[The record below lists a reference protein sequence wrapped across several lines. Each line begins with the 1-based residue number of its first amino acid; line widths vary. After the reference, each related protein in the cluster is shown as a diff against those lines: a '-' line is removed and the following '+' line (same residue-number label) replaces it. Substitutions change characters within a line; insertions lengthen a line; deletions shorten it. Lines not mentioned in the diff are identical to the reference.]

1 MNCINAYEEVLIGS
15 IKKQTGSADRP
26 QTTQTVA
33 FTGVFTKPNR
43 INFISIFIDQASAA
57 AMHHLL
63 FVLLVINGLHV
74 SVQTAGRRSARSVN
88 RYYRSRLTVSNG
100 MNWGLWGFKDM
111 CPSGMYA
118 AGFSLKVSRVDE
130 PSYGFWDDNKGL
142 TGIRLHCINLINK
155 TLFFHSWGQWTEIKW
170 CPCCFLTAFQL
181 RVESFQGIGDDTAA
195 NNIRFKCS
203 GGSLLHGD
211 GTSWGEWGGWGPTCQ
226 GKAIC
231 GIKTRIEEPQGSGD
245 NTALN
250 DARMYC
256 CD

>member
-1 MNCINAYEEVLIGS
+1 MNSSWCSVLISAHS
-15 IKKQTGSADRP
+15 IS
-26 QTTQTVA
+26 
-33 FTGVFTKPNR
+33 
-43 INFISIFIDQASAA
+43 
-57 AMHHLL
+57 MHHLL

-118 AGFSLKVSRVDE
+118 AGFSLKVR
-130 PSYGFWDDNKGL
+130 L
-142 TGIRLHCINLINK
+142 TGIRLHCISPLRAS
-155 TLFFHSWGQWTEIKW
+155 LGLYEDYASVHWGQWTEIKW

>member
-1 MNCINAYEEVLIGS
+1 
-15 IKKQTGSADRP
+15 
-26 QTTQTVA
+26 
-33 FTGVFTKPNR
+33 
-43 INFISIFIDQASAA
+43 
-57 AMHHLL
+57 MHL
-63 FVLLVINGLHV
+63 FLSVLLVINGLHV
-74 SVQTAGRRSARSVN
+74 SVQTAGRRSAQSVN

-100 MNWGLWGFKDM
+100 MNWGSWGLKDM
-111 CPSGMYA
+111 CPSGTYA
-118 AGFSLKVSRVDE
+118 AGFSLKV
-130 PSYGFWDDNKGL
+130 
-142 TGIRLHCINLINK
+142 RLETATNEMIFLKIIIYLINK

-211 GTSWGEWGGWGPTCQ
+211 GTSWGEWGEWGPTCQ
-226 GKAIC
+226 GRAIC
-231 GIKTRIEEPQGSGD
+231 GIKTRIEEPGSGD

-250 DARMYC
+250 DAHMYC